1 MYLTM
6 LVFKLAESRAGVCQ
20 LKINDVGKSLIIVFT
35 LIVVI
40 IRLQDNYDINH
51 THPSG
56 QKNVYIIK
64 MFSLLFILLVEPKQ
78 ARCQP
83 SLNTI

>member
-6 LVFKLAESRAGVCQ
+6 LIFKLAKSRAGVCQ
-20 LKINDVGKSLIIVFT
+20 LKINDMGKSLVLFS
-35 LIVVI
+35 LILVI